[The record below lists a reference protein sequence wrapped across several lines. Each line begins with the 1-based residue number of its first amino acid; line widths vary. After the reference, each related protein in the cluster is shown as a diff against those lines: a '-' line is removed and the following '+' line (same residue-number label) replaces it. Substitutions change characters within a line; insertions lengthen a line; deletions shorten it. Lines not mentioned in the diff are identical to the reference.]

1 MTSVGIIGASGY
13 TGAELLRLC
22 AQHPQF
28 DVKLATGDSQAGTSI
43 ADLYPSLAAAYGDV
57 AFDAY
62 STADQVDGLDWVFLA
77 LPHGA
82 SQHVAPDL
90 LGRVGGIVDLAA
102 DFRLTDPELYPT
114 WYGSAHTRPDLLG
127 QFAFGLPELFRR
139 EIAAADKVAAP
150 GCYVT
155 AATLAL
161 APLLRAGLIEPTGIV
176 VDAASGASGAGRG
189 PKPTT
194 TFCTID
200 EDFTAYALLTH
211 RHTPEIEQA
220 LTAAITLGSGRW
232 DDSRADDRSSAA
244 AGTAG
249 GASATR
255 ASGTAT
261 VVGGATDAGGDPPD
275 PGLRARAV
283 GKVAGNAGSPGT
295 GTRDDRRVQGLFTPH
310 MAPMNR
316 GILATCYAR
325 PTQRVTTA
333 GLLDMLNEAWRDEPF
348 VVAGERSPSTK
359 ATLGSNAAHV
369 TARADER
376 TGWVVAIAAL
386 DNLVK
391 GASGQAVQCANLLT
405 GLPETTGLPVAGLY
419 P

>member
-1 MTSVGIIGASGY
+1 MTSVGIIGASGF

-22 AQHPQF
+22 AQHPRF
-28 DVKLATGDSQAGTSI
+28 DVRFASGDSQAGTPI
-43 ADLYPSLAAAYGDV
+43 AELYPSLAAVHGDRV
-57 AFDAY
+57 FDGY
-62 STADQVDGLDWVFLA
+62 DGPDQVDGLDLVFLA

-82 SQHVAPDL
+82 SQDVAPDL

-114 WYGSAHTRPDLLG
+114 WYGAAHSRPDLLG
-127 QFAFGLPELFRR
+127 KFAFGLPELFRADV
-139 EIAAADKVAAP
+139 AAADAVAAP

-161 APLLRAGLIEPTGIV
+161 APLLRAGLVEPTGIV

-194 TFCTID
+194 TFCTVD
-200 EDFTAYALLTH
+200 EDFTAYGLLTH

-220 LTAAITLGSGRW
+220 LTAA
-232 DDSRADDRSSAA
+232 
-244 AGTAG
+244 AGT
-249 GASATR
+249 
-255 ASGTAT
+255 
-261 VVGGATDAGGDPPD
+261 D
-275 PGLRARAV
+275 
-283 GKVAGNAGSPGT
+283 
-295 GTRDDRRVQGLFTPH
+295 VQVLFTPH
-310 MAPMNR
+310 LAPMNR

-325 PTQRVTTA
+325 PTGTSGATGTA
-333 GLLDMLNEAWRDEPF
+333 DLLDVLNEAWRDEPF

-359 ATLGSNAAHV
+359 ATLGSNTAHV

-391 GASGQAVQCANLLT
+391 GASGQAVQCANLVA
-405 GLPETTGLPVAGLY
+405 GLPETAGLPVVGLY